1 MQGLLIR
8 LSFFFLNGDETGGR
22 MTSLLAVTW
31 KFPFDEEAF
40 LADLDLDFF
49 FLLGVLFGGPLLPSK
64 GGLLDV
70 GDDGLGLPS
79 RLGVDGAV
87 LTSIGL
93 FTMTD

>member
-1 MQGLLIR
+1 

-49 FLLGVLFGGPLLPSK
+49 FLLGLGFCEKEILSTPSFLSREKLTRQKKTEQFGK
-64 GGLLDV
+64 
-70 GDDGLGLPS
+70 
-79 RLGVDGAV
+79 
-87 LTSIGL
+87 TSV
-93 FTMTD
+93 FE